1 MPVNVAL
8 IHTLSAL
15 KYIVEVEPQFKVN
28 FIETCTEDGSEDAI
42 AASLN
47 DDEIEHVWKSA
58 YIGLMAL
65 EGFLELKEI
74 KVSEDEDDVEHVS
87 GGGNVD

>member
-65 EGFLELKEI
+65 EGYLELKA
-74 KVSEDEDDVEHVS
+74 VNTPSNLD
-87 GGGNVD
+87 